1 MAREFGIIWI
11 MFKEYLNLAMHL
23 AKYELLE
30 GDEGFYG
37 CIEQMPGVY
46 ASADILENCRDLLR
60 EVLEGW
66 IFLGIAHGRE
76 IPNMNGRS
84 IQVARVLERVA

>member
-1 MAREFGIIWI
+1 
-11 MFKEYLNLAMHL
+11 MFEEYLNAGMHL

-37 CIEQMPGVY
+37 FIPEAPGVY
-46 ASADILENCRDLLR
+46 ANEATLEACRELLR

-66 IFLGIAHGRE
+66 ILLGIAHGHALPTFGEATMTMPHRTVE
-76 IPNMNGRS
+76 
-84 IQVARVLERVA
+84 QAA